1 MIDYRRILKLI
12 LLLCLS
18 SALGACMQW
27 RHYELGVP
35 IAESEMPDPKQ
46 GWTLAEVMAE
56 LGPPQRI
63 SAAPYGFVMAWEYWE
78 IDEIK
83 VGVGSFMTG
92 VDLVNI
98 DWGKATA
105 KGDFLLLSFSHDHRL
120 LTASFEEW
128 DRDAGGGQGVQ
139 PMFSTVDVV
148 DVDDLLDPMS
158 QHRWGGQSLGRLPVT
173 LNQQNR
179 MDSGQAGLEQRGTTR
194 AVGQHSV
201 E

>member
-1 MIDYRRILKLI
+1 MTR
-12 LLLCLS
+12 LLPVLFVCLV
-18 SALGACMQW
+18 LGGCTQW
-27 RHYELGVP
+27 RHYELGLP
-35 IAESEMPDPKQ
+35 ISESDLPNPED
-46 GWTLAEVMAE
+46 GWTLAEVMVE

-63 SAAPYGFVMAWEYWE
+63 SAAPNGFVMAWEYWE

-83 VGVGSFMTG
+83 VGVGSFVTG
-92 VDLVNI
+92 VDLINI

-128 DRDAGGGQGVQ
+128 NRDAGGGQGVQ

-148 DVDDLLDPMS
+148 DVGDLLDPMS
-158 QHRWGGQSLGRLPVT
+158 AHRWGGQGLRRIPVT

-179 MDSGQAGLEQRGTTR
+179 LDTGQSGIEQRGTSS
-194 AVGQHSV
+194 AVGQHSL
-201 E
+201 EQ